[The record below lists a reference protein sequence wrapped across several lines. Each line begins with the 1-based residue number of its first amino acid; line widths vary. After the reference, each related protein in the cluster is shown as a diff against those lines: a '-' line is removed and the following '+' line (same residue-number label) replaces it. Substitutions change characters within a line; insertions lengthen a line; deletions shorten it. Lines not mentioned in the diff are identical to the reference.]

1 MPPAAT
7 PLRLVHD
14 FPITAPAVPHAPGPW
29 AVPGVAGLPSLR
41 PAAPAFDLA
50 ADLYNDVSAATAD
63 RYAAALR
70 GFAAWLGIPAEEVP
84 TVLLAHGRGPA
95 VQLSRRYKQAL
106 MARGRAPAT
115 VNVALAALRN
125 VVNVARQVGLVEWA
139 LEVRALR
146 VVAYRDTRG
155 PGVDAVRRMLATA
168 AGDPDPRRAAGSV
181 AVLRVLVDL
190 GLRRA
195 EAAGLTIADLE
206 WTPDVDPS
214 VPTALWVLGK
224 GHRERQ
230 RLDLP
235 PETATALAAWLTVRG
250 QAPGS
255 VFGLRP
261 RGLARRIA
269 VLGTRSGVGHVRVQG
284 LRHVS
289 VSLAVQATHGD
300 CARARTH
307 SRHAHIQTLTVYR
320 DAAQGEA
327 LSVARLVA
335 AQLDG

>member
-1 MPPAAT
+1 MPHAA
-7 PLRLVHD
+7 PLLHLVREN
-14 FPITAPAVPHAPGPW
+14 PIASPLVARPQGPWSAAAAAWPAVGP
-29 AVPGVAGLPSLR
+29 S
-41 PAAPAFDLA
+41 PALDLA
-50 ADLYNDVSAATAD
+50 ADLYTDVSAATAD

-84 TVLLAHGRGPA
+84 TAVLAHGRGPA
-95 VQLSRRYKQAL
+95 VQLVRRYKQAL
-106 MARGRAPAT
+106 VERGRAPAT

-125 VVNVARQVGLVEWA
+125 VVTVARMIGLVDWA

-146 VVAYRDTRG
+146 VEARRDTRG
-155 PGVDAVRRMLATA
+155 PGLDAVRRMLATA
-168 AGDPDPRRAAGSV
+168 AADPDRRRGTANGALV
-181 AVLRVLVDL
+181 RVLVDL

-195 EAAGLTIADLE
+195 EAAGLTIQDLE

-269 VLGTRSGVGHVRVQG
+269 SLGLQAKIGHVRVHA
-284 LRHVS
+284 LRRMS
-289 VSLAVQATHGD
+289 INLALAATNGN
-300 CARARTH
+300 CALARTH
-307 SRHAHIQTLTVYR
+307 SRHAHIQTLMVYR
-320 DAAQGEA
+320 EAAVGEA

-335 AQLDG
+335 AHLEG

>member
-1 MPPAAT
+1 MPRSTA
-7 PLRLVHD
+7 PLRLVPESPVAAPVPRATGPWLVH
-14 FPITAPAVPHAPGPW
+14 AAAARPAVPSPP
-29 AVPGVAGLPSLR
+29 AV
-41 PAAPAFDLA
+41 DLEG
-50 ADLYNDVSAATAD
+50 DLYSDVSAATAH

-70 GFAAWLGIPAEEVP
+70 GFASWLGVPAAEVP
-84 TVLLAHGRGPA
+84 TVLLANGRGPA
-95 VQLSRRYKQAL
+95 VQLVRRYKQAL
-106 MARGRAPAT
+106 VARGRSPST

-125 VVNVARQVGLVEWA
+125 IVNVARQVGLVEWA

-168 AGDPDPRRAAGSV
+168 AADPDRRRGTANGAL
-181 AVLRVLVDL
+181 LRVLVDL

-195 EAAGLTIADLE
+195 EAAGLTMEDLE
-206 WTPDVDPS
+206 WCADTDLS
-214 VPTALWVLGK
+214 VPTALWIVGK

-235 PETATALAAWLTVRG
+235 PETAAALAAWLAVRG
-250 QAPGS
+250 RAPGS
-255 VFGLRP
+255 LFGLRP

-269 VLGTRSGVGHVRVQG
+269 VLGTRSGGGHVRAGG

-289 VSLAVQATHGD
+289 VSLAVQATNGD

-307 SRHAHIQTLTVYR
+307 SRHAHVQTLMVYR
-320 DAAQGEA
+320 DAVAGEA

-335 AQLDG
+335 AQFEG